1 MRYRAPLISTV
12 RSKSVT
18 QMDFTVATY
27 NVLATAYVKPEWYPL
42 SPRELL
48 DPLHRIPAL
57 VEHLAQLRADIFC
70 LQEVEEVTY
79 TAIAQRLS
87 ALGYGGT
94 LARKGD
100 DKPDGCATFFRTQ
113 AFEPVRVARV
123 EYQDASAGQ
132 SPSGHIAQLLVLKAG
147 QRFLGVAN
155 THLKWDP
162 PNVPREQQYGYRQMR
177 QLLKERS
184 LQAPECSSWV
194 LCGDLNVTEDSDV
207 VALLRE
213 SGFAFSHAGCSRAAT
228 CNSNRRA
235 KMIDFVFHD
244 RALRAEPAA
253 LPVVDDHT
261 PLPGPAQPSDHVAV
275 LARLAWREL
284 EQEEA

>member
-1 MRYRAPLISTV
+1 M
-12 RSKSVT
+12 T
-18 QMDFTVATY
+18 QMEFTVATY
-27 NVLATAYVKPEWYPL
+27 NVLATAYIKPEWYPL
-42 SPRELL
+42 TPKALL
-48 DPLHRIPAL
+48 DPLHRIPVL
-57 VEHLAQLRADIFC
+57 VEHLVQLRADIFC
-70 LQEVEEVTY
+70 LQEVEEGTY

-87 ALGYGGT
+87 PLGYSGT
-94 LARKGD
+94 WARKGGN
-100 DKPDGCATFFRTQ
+100 KPDGCATFFCTQ

-123 EYQDASAGQ
+123 EYQDADTGQ
-132 SPSGHIAQLLVLKAG
+132 SPSGHIAQLLVLKTG
-147 QRFLGVAN
+147 PRFLGVAN

-162 PNVPREQQYGYRQMR
+162 PHVPQEQQYGYRQMR
-177 QLLKERS
+177 QLLQERS
-184 LQAPECSSWV
+184 GQVPECSGWV
-194 LCGDLNVTEDSDV
+194 LCGDLNVTADSAV
-207 VALLRE
+207 VALLRA
-213 SGFAFSHAGCSRAAT
+213 SGFAFSHAGCAPAAT

-244 RALRAEPAA
+244 RALRAEPVA